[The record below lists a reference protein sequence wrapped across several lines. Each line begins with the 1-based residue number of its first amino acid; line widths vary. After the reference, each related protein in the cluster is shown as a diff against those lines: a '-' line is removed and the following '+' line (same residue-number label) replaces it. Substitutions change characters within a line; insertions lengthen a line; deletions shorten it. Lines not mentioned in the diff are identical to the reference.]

1 MFVLL
6 FKTRENGEHPGMGQ
20 DRRHVMLV
28 YFVRHGQTTW
38 NKRKKLQGQHDTK
51 LTPRG
56 LEQARLAG
64 EGMSDIPFD
73 YIISSP
79 LSRARMTAEIIRGDR
94 PLEIEFDDRLKE
106 IDFGRDNGRC
116 FGKMLKDSRY
126 VRYYRFFHEPDKYK
140 PIKGAES
147 YREVIAR
154 ADEFFREKII
164 PLENEKNV
172 VLVVGHTTWMHAFI
186 VHITGRPMS
195 RLWDSSFGKNCEAVI
210 FEVKNGEMSMVFENR
225 MFYDE
230 DDLTIP

>member
-1 MFVLL
+1 M
-6 FKTRENGEHPGMGQ
+6 K
-20 DRRHVMLV
+20 V

-56 LEQARLAG
+56 VEQARLAG
-64 EGMSDIPFD
+64 EGMKDIPFD
-73 YIISSP
+73 CIISSP
-79 LSRARMTAEIIRGDR
+79 LSRARVTAEEIRRDR

-116 FGKMLKDSRY
+116 FWKTMNDPHF
-126 VRYYRFFHEPDKYK
+126 VRYQRFFNEPHLYK

-147 YREVIAR
+147 YQAVMDR
-154 ADEFFREKII
+154 AEEFFRERVI
-164 PLENEKNV
+164 PLEGKKEN

-186 VHITGRPMS
+186 IRFTGRPMS
-195 RLWDSSFGKNCEAVI
+195 ELWNSSFGKNCEAII
-210 FEVKNGEMSMVFENR
+210 FEVKDGKMEMVCENR

-230 DDLTIP
+230 ADLTHA

>member
-1 MFVLL
+1 
-6 FKTRENGEHPGMGQ
+6 
-20 DRRHVMLV
+20 MLV

-56 LEQARLAG
+56 LEQARLAA
-64 EGMSDIPFD
+64 EGMKDIPFD
-73 YIISSP
+73 YVIASP
-79 LSRARMTAEIIRGDR
+79 LSRARVTAETIVGDR
-94 PLEIEFDDRLKE
+94 PLTIEFDDRLKE

-116 FGKMLKDSRY
+116 FGKTMNDPHF
-126 VRYYRFFHEPDKYK
+126 VRYQRFFNEPHKYK

-147 YREVIAR
+147 YQTVIER
-154 ADEFFREKII
+154 ADAFFKDRII
-164 PLENEKNV
+164 PLEGEKEC

-195 RLWDSSFGKNCEAVI
+195 QLWNSSFGKNCEAII
-210 FEVKNGEMSMVFENR
+210 FEVKDGKMEMICENK

-230 DDLTIP
+230 ADLTIS